1 MNATALLAQDEMEAL
16 LNRAAAGDYAR
27 EIAVP
32 ELPPD
37 NVKPYDFRARER
49 TVRRE
54 HIQTLEKI
62 NARLAGSLRQSLFRL
77 WQRAPTL
84 NVSGIQLQH
93 YADFAERGQSPMYL
107 NVIHIAPLHGRAL
120 IALDARLVHAAVN
133 VYFGGNGRFEHD
145 SLARGFTPVEM
156 RIARKILDAVIAGL
170 QSAWEPV
177 LAVAI
182 EAVDCVDDPRD
193 AAIAEADDYVVATAI
208 DVRIAGNAGELTLL
222 QPYSMLEPIGGL
234 LLAHAG
240 PDVHAADPDW
250 RAALETQLL
259 DAKINVDGLLA
270 ETSLL
275 VSDVLGLKKGDVI
288 PIELPSVTTLRAEGV
303 PLFVGK
309 TCTADNHPALEII
322 DKIGRGAAFGAAA

>member
-1 MNATALLAQDEMEAL
+1 MNTTALLAPDEIEVL
-16 LNRAAAGDYAR
+16 LNRATAGDYAR
-27 EIAVP
+27 DIAAP

-37 NVKPYDFRARER
+37 NVKSYDFRARER

-54 HIQTLEKI
+54 HVQTLEKI
-62 NARLAGSLRQSLFRL
+62 NARLADSLRQSLFRL
-77 WQRAPTL
+77 WRRAPTL

-93 YADFAERGQSPMYL
+93 FSDFSEREQSPMYL
-107 NVIHIAPLHGRAL
+107 NAVHIAPLHGRAL
-120 IALDARLVHAAVN
+120 IAMDARLVHAAVDL
-133 VYFGGNGRFEHD
+133 YFGGNGRFEHY
-145 SLARGFTPVEM
+145 SLARGFTQTET
-156 RIARKILDAVIAGL
+156 RIARKILDAVVAGL

-208 DVRIAGNAGELTLL
+208 DIRIAGSAGELNLL
-222 QPYSMLEPIGGL
+222 LPYSMLEPIGDL

-240 PDVHAADPDW
+240 HDARAADPDW
-250 RAALETQLL
+250 RAALESQLL
-259 DAKINVDGLLA
+259 DAKINVDGVLA

-275 VSDVLGLKKGDVI
+275 VGEVLGLKKGDVI

-309 TCTADNHPALEII
+309 TCTTDNHPALEII
-322 DKIGRGAAFGAAA
+322 DKIGNGPEFRAA